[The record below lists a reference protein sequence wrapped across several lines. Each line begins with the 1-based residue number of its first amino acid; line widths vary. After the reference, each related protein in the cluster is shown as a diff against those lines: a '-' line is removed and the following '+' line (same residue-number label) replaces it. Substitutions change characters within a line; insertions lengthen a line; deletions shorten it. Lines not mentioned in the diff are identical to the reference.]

1 VSNELCPPYLT
12 VNEQTA
18 LSDFTC
24 QVEQALGTTLVGI
37 WLFGSK
43 ARGDAD
49 PDSDIDLFVVL
60 TSTEPELQ
68 WHIWD
73 LGADI
78 SLKYDVL
85 LNTHIVDAARW
96 DDERRYRGTLWQ
108 EIQRDGVPLLA
119 DVERPAA

>member
-1 VSNELCPPYLT
+1 MSNELGSRTLT
-12 VNEQTA
+12 ANEQTA
-18 LSDFTC
+18 LSDYTC
-24 QVEQALGTTLVGI
+24 RLESALGTALVGL

-49 PDSDIDLFVVL
+49 SDSDIDVFVVL
-60 TSTEPELQ
+60 TSIEPELQ
-68 WHIWD
+68 WRIWGI
-73 LGADI
+73 GADI
-78 SLKYDVL
+78 SLEYDVL
-85 LNTHIVDAARW
+85 LNTHIVDIARW